1 MVALQ
6 APTAAR
12 HQPDQAATEE
22 QVGPAGFL
30 HTVTEAAE
38 NSVTRHNAN

>member
-6 APTAAR
+6 APTAAL
-12 HQPDQAATEE
+12 HHPDQAATE

-38 NSVTRHNAN
+38 NPVTRHNAN